1 MISVSRYSLKKRNK
15 LKCKQ
20 KSRIALAL
28 MDWVL
33 AIEVS
38 FSSFDKPFAF
48 ACELLDFHPLLERS

>member
-28 MDWVL
+28 MDWVF

-38 FSSFDKPFAF
+38 FSSLDQPFPLASEF
-48 ACELLDFHPLLERS
+48 LDFHPLLEWN